1 MIGFAVVGLGMGRNR
16 ARQVAETEGAELR
29 VVVDL
34 NEDLARQVG
43 RGNGLCVVYG
53 PRRRLGA
60 G

>member
-1 MIGFAVVGLGMGRNR
+1 MIGFAVAGLGMGRNR

-43 RGNGLCVVYG
+43 EEMGCAWCTG